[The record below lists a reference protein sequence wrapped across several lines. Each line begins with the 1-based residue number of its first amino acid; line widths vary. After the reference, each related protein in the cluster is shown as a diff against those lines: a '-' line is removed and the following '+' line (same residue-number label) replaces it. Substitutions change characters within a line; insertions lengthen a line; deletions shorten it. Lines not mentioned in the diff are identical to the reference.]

1 MYKNEFKVAIYKEK
15 IEDVENNIS
24 LNIKTGII
32 TLLCTFAIVLIS
44 DVNIYGKIFM
54 MVLNIVF
61 CFYGFGIPVVKLRRN
76 KKYWESKIEKEEKG
90 MS

>member
-1 MYKNEFKVAIYKEK
+1 MYKNEFKIAVYKEK

-32 TLLCTFAIVLIS
+32 TLLFTLLIVSMS
-44 DVNIYGKIFM
+44 DIGIYSKLLM
-54 MVLNIVF
+54 MALNVAF